1 MANSARPLAPGAWAL
16 SSGLAALVLGTALVL
31 ALHADTFTLRPAE
44 WAALTFTLK
53 QAALSAILSTLIAI
67 PVARALARRQ
77 FPGQAAMIVLM
88 GAPFLLPV
96 VVAVIGILSV
106 YGRNGIVNQLL
117 GLIGLPPFSIFG
129 LHGVVLTNV
138 FFDLPLATRMILN
151 GWFAIPAERF
161 RLAETLNL
169 GPSGIRRHL
178 EYPMLREVLPGALTV
193 VFLLCLTSFVVSLT
207 FGGGPKATTLELA
220 IYQALRFDFDLG
232 RAALLAGMQFLICA
246 IAVTVAGRLTL
257 PANLG
262 SGHDRPQTIR
272 IPGRKPLILDTFFI
286 VATALFLILP
296 LTMVLKDGLPALPGL
311 SAALWQS
318 ALRSLLM
325 ALTSASIATAGALAL
340 TLATAR
346 NAQGSR
352 LIEIAAMLP
361 MAASGLVLG
370 TGLFVLIHPF
380 VPPESLALPVTVLV
394 NAALALPFLYRL
406 ILPEAR
412 ALHLT
417 YDCLCTTLNL
427 RGISKMRL
435 ITLPRLARP
444 LGLGA
449 GIAAA
454 LSMGDLGVIALF
466 AGDHNATL
474 PLMIQRLAG
483 AYRMQDAAAAAL
495 LLVVLSFALFWA
507 CDQGGRR
514 AAP

>member
-1 MANSARPLAPGAWAL
+1 MANSPRPLTPGAWAL
-16 SSGLAALVLGTALVL
+16 SACLAALVLGTAVVL
-31 ALHADTFTLRPAE
+31 AIRADGFTLRPAE

-53 QAALSAILSTLIAI
+53 QAVLSALFSTLIAI
-67 PVARALARRQ
+67 PVARALARRR
-77 FPGQAAMIVLM
+77 FPGRGAMIVLM

-96 VVAVIGILSV
+96 VVAVIGMLSV

-117 GLIGLPPFSIFG
+117 GLIGLPSFSIFG
-129 LHGVVLTNV
+129 LQGVVLTNV

-151 GWFAIPAERF
+151 GWLAIPAERF
-161 RLAETLNL
+161 RLAETLDL

-193 VFLLCLTSFVVSLT
+193 IFLLCLTSFVVSLT

-232 RAALLAGMQFLICA
+232 RAALLAGLQFLTCA
-246 IAVTVAGRLTL
+246 AAVALAGRLTL
-257 PANLG
+257 PSNLG
-262 SGHDRPQTIR
+262 AGHDRPQIMR
-272 IPGRKPLILDTFFI
+272 IPGRPALLIDAFFI
-286 VATALFLILP
+286 ITTALFLILP
-296 LTMVLKDGLPALPGL
+296 LIMVLKDGLPALPNL
-311 SAALWQS
+311 AAAIWQS

-325 ALTSASIATAGALAL
+325 ALVAATLATAGALTL
-340 TLATAR
+340 TLAVAR
-346 NAQGSR
+346 NAKASR
-352 LIEIAAMLP
+352 WIEIAAMLP

-370 TGLFVLIHPF
+370 TGLFLLVRPF
-380 VPPESLALPVTVLV
+380 AAPESLALPVTVLV

-412 ALHLT
+412 ALHQN
-417 YDCLCTTLNL
+417 YDRLCTTLNL
-427 RGISKMRL
+427 NGFSRLRL

-444 LGLGA
+444 IGLGA

-466 AGDHNATL
+466 AGDQNATL

-483 AYRMQDAAAAAL
+483 AYRMADAAAASL
-495 LLVVLSFALFWA
+495 LLVALSLALFWA
-507 CDQGGRR
+507 GDQGGRH